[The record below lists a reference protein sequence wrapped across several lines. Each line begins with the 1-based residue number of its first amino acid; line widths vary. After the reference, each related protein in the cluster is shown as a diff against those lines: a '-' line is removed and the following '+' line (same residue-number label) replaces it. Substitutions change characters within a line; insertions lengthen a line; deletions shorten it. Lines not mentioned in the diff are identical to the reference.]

1 MGGSGSG
8 RWRNHCKALRVE
20 EVMKINLR
28 NPQWKALLARERAE
42 GTLQW
47 SDLRTRNPVWANF
60 ILAPLNPD
68 GTRNLVL
75 HRAEDEFEQVVSL
88 GLRRAGFSRQWFAGC
103 RGCDSWVKTLYVKS
117 QGDWF
122 RCRKCSNL
130 TYASVQQHDARLDF
144 ARRDLQGF
152 LVSRARAP
160 QTLRS
165 RLVTAS
171 IAYEAQDSYRP
182 GRSWGQKSTTPVTR
196 MAAQWRQEYIDRW
209 GFPPE
214 DAGRVARGG

>member
-8 RWRNHCKALRVE
+8 RWRNHRKALRVE

-28 NPQWKALLARERAE
+28 DPQWKALLARDRAE

-47 SDLRTRNPVWANF
+47 SDPRTGNPVWANF

-75 HRAEDEFEQVVSL
+75 HRTEDEFESKQLVSL
-88 GLRRAGFSRQWFAGC
+88 GLRPAGFSRQWFAGC
-103 RGCDSWVKTLYVKS
+103 QGCDSWVRVLYATS
-117 QGDWF
+117 QHDRF
-122 RCRKCSNL
+122 TCRNCSNL

-152 LVSRARAP
+152 VVSRARAP

-165 RLVTAS
+165 QLITVS
-171 IAYEAQDSYRP
+171 IASDAQNSYRP
-182 GRSWGQKSTTPVTR
+182 GRG
-196 MAAQWRQEYIDRW
+196 M
-209 GFPPE
+209 G
-214 DAGRVARGG
+214 